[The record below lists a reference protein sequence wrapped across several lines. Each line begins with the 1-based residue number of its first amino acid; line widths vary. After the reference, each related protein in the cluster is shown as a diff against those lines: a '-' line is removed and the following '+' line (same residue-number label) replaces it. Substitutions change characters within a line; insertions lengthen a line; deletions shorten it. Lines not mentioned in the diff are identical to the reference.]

1 MLANVALSLR
11 DELNQVSLS
20 ADTQEDILMAAG
32 AIIARYVEATAFQGA
47 DGTDIAPLHL
57 MPELLTSADAYPRL
71 KFIVDKPRLEDAKHI
86 LRTIDMKAPTMQGV
100 TFNQLIC
107 CNEESCMIIINAGA
121 PLVSEF
127 ARVLADKLITTPHV
141 EPFAQP
147 TPNGAV
153 R

>member
-11 DELNQVSLS
+11 DELNQVSFS
-20 ADTQEDILMAAG
+20 PDTQENILIAAG
-32 AIIARYVEATAFQGA
+32 KIIARYVEETPFTREN
-47 DGTDIAPLHL
+47 GTNVTPLHL
-57 MPELLTSADAYPRL
+57 TPELLINADAYPRL
-71 KFIVDKPRLEDAKHI
+71 KFIVDKARLEDAIDI
-86 LRTIDMKAPTMQGV
+86 LRAIDMKAPTMQGV

-107 CNEESCMIIINAGA
+107 CNEDSCMIVINAGA

-127 ARVLADKLITTPHV
+127 ARVIADKLIAAPRA
-141 EPFAQP
+141 EQPAEP